1 MACRAL
7 RSLIISR
14 HTNPTDVLRELQ
26 MQLDEL
32 REIVVDVDFDNP
44 DDVRIFSENLA
55 YIKRYFETYNRL
67 IERE

>member
-14 HTNPTDVLRELQ
+14 LTNPTDVLRELQ

-32 REIVVDVDFDNP
+32 RQIAIDVDFDNP

>member
-32 REIVVDVDFDNP
+32 RDIVVDVDFDNP

>member
-14 HTNPTDVLRELQ
+14 HTNSTDVLRELQ

-32 REIVVDVDFDNP
+32 REIVIEVDFDNP